1 MNQITHE
8 KDDDGN
14 MRQIVSAETLRK
26 ILTKDGGT
34 LAKPKWFGAKD
45 EWDVGDDD
53 AAPRLMDYYTNED
66 IRPATDEEIEASD
79 DAGPEGVILLAADGS
94 ILRAD
99 DDGADDAQRVYVAD

>member
-26 ILTKDGGT
+26 ILTADGDT

-53 AAPRLMDYYTNED
+53 
-66 IRPATDEEIEASD
+66 
-79 DAGPEGVILLAADGS
+79 
-94 ILRAD
+94 
-99 DDGADDAQRVYVAD
+99 GADDAQRVYVAD